1 MKLIL
6 LLTAIAAPILGHSQL
21 SRSSYV
27 DIHIDKTLCYPGDTV
42 RFSGYAIKDRETNLY
57 CELYADDSILASRS
71 TFPLISNRSEG
82 SIVVPKRSGYYWLTF
97 HTFNSKLTVFPL
109 SVMADSKVLVS
120 KKFSIPQNNR
130 KIISYKEVGDSLE
143 VRIEDTTRH
152 FSSVS
157 ITDSKIPI
165 SGPSFLNSNTDFKF
179 PESNFIEYSGSILG
193 NNRKHKPIRNEDLV
207 TVFSKDSNTKILLTP
222 IDTFGNFRIK
232 NLYFTD
238 TAYISYQLNLPD
250 NDLKDIVMN
259 LKSKQFPV
267 FIPPANFEYDT
278 ISYIPKLVIPDFNAT
293 KYLTTVTVH
302 AKWQDRNKGLD
313 KRYTTGIYSIINSPF
328 NYNMMDSNVVNKW
341 TYDIG
346 SFLKFNVPNNP
357 MNLKPGQDFDLTGYK
372 VYIDEMEIDTQI
384 AQEMVHSLNVH
395 TEVAY
400 VKIIEDMTDNRGN
413 PTKYLCIYKRK
424 DKDLRGVPGKMNR
437 IPVVGYTKYLEF
449 TQSDRITYLWI
460 PSVRENVFKIKKYVG
475 TLTIQGIDE
484 HGSSYF
490 YRTEIK

>member
-6 LLTAIAAPILGHSQL
+6 LLTAIVAPIFGYSQL

-27 DIHIDKTLCYPGDTV
+27 SLHVDKTLCYPGDTV
-42 RFSGYAIKDRETNLY
+42 RFAGYAIKDRETNLY
-57 CELYADDSILASRS
+57 CELYVDDSILVSRS
-71 TFPLISNRSEG
+71 DFPLTSNRSEG
-82 SIVVPKRSGYYWLTF
+82 SIVIPKRSGYYWLTF
-97 HTFNSKLTVFPL
+97 HTFNSKVTVLPL
-109 SVMADSKVLVS
+109 SVIPDSKVLVI
-120 KKFSIPQNNR
+120 KKFSNHQKNSS
-130 KIISYKEVGDSLE
+130 IISYKEVEDSLE
-143 VRIEDTTRH
+143 IRIGDTSRH

-165 SGPSFLNSNTDFKF
+165 SGPTLLNSKTDFRF
-179 PESNFIEYSGSILG
+179 PEANFIEYSGSILA
-193 NNRKHKPIRNEDLV
+193 NNRKHKPIREEDLV

-222 IDTFGNFRIK
+222 IDTFGNFKIK

-238 TAYISYQLNLPD
+238 TAYISYQLNLPE
-250 NDLKDIVMN
+250 NELKDIVMN
-259 LKSKQFPV
+259 LKSKKFPV
-267 FIPPANFEYDT
+267 FNPPVNFEYDT
-278 ISYIPKLVIPDFNAT
+278 ISYIPKLIIPDFNAT
-293 KYLTTVTVH
+293 KYLTPVTVH

-313 KRYTTGIYSIINSPF
+313 KRYTSGIYSIMNSPF
-328 NYNMMDSNVVNKW
+328 NFNMMDSNVVNKW

-357 MNLKPGQDFDLTGYK
+357 ANLKPGQDFDLTGYK
-372 VYIDEMEIDTQI
+372 VFIDEMEIDTQI

-413 PTKYLCIYKRK
+413 PIKYLCIYKRK

-437 IPVVGYTKYLEF
+437 IPVVGYSKYLEF
-449 TQSDRITYLWI
+449 TQPDRITYLWI

-484 HGSSYF
+484 QGTPYF